1 MIISQSLCHPV
12 EVVRYFLKFQ
22 SLQAKSFLI
31 IMVGNFL
38 DTICNVLYR
47 SVNGSRQLFQHKQ
60 TANNTDSTYHRNPQ
74 QSPLQPWLC
83 CRAGGLRSSKY
94 L

>member
-22 SLQAKSFLI
+22 SLQAESFLI

-47 SVNGSRQLFQHKQ
+47 PVNRSRQLFQHKQ

-83 CRAGGLRSSKY
+83 RRAGGLRSSKY